1 MIEGERMYI
10 AQLSAI
16 RVHVAIKNHFWEII
30 SNTFQK
36 YINTQIERE
45 KFFVLRL
52 RQFKA
57 KCRLAIAQ
65 MWPSR
70 QTDID
75 CVYTDIYTMHL

>member
-36 YINTQIERE
+36 YINT
-45 KFFVLRL
+45 
-52 RQFKA
+52 
-57 KCRLAIAQ
+57 
-65 MWPSR
+65 
-70 QTDID
+70 
-75 CVYTDIYTMHL
+75 